1 MSSSTGVA
9 APPPLDRRAMF
20 YMFLLSLQFAFQ
32 PLLTRAYTPT
42 NICRS
47 TVIMMQELLKFTLAF
62 SMLMLSGSYRSAI
75 SGWNVSTWVT
85 VAFVPAGLYALQNMA
100 ALQAYQTLDALTFNV
115 LNQTKTLSAAL
126 CCFLVMGRRQS
137 FMQIVS
143 LFILLLSAL
152 IMEKL
157 IPLDFMNSSQ
167 VGSFDFSGLESRH
180 WTHGVA
186 PIMLA
191 SFISG
196 LSGALSQKNLQA
208 QGGGRNSY
216 LFSME
221 LCAASTLILIISLS
235 MSPDGKT
242 IATEGFWNGWTPTT
256 WIPILTNSIGGI
268 VVGLVTKYA
277 GSVRKG
283 FALIFGMFL
292 SGVVQAFITAEGVS
306 MEQCV
311 GGILAGTSLWIHA
324 TNPYVSKEKKE

>member
-1 MSSSTGVA
+1 MTGPKASPA
-9 APPPLDRRAMF
+9 APSLDRKAMF

-32 PLLTRAYTPT
+32 PILTRTYTPT

-47 TVIMMQELLKFTLAF
+47 TVILMQELLKFILALA
-62 SMLMLSGSYRSAI
+62 MLMLSGSAQSAV
-75 SGWNVSTWVT
+75 SGWTVSTWAT
-85 VAFVPAGLYALQNMA
+85 VAFVPAALYSLQNMA

-126 CCFLVMGRRQS
+126 CCYLVMGRKQS
-137 FMQIVS
+137 FMQVIS
-143 LFILLLSAL
+143 LFILLISAL

-157 IPLDFMNSSQ
+157 IPLDLTAAKPVEFTA
-167 VGSFDFSGLESRH
+167 LESHH

-221 LCAASTLILIISLS
+221 LCAASALILFSSLL

-242 IATEGFWNGWTPTT
+242 IAKDGFWNGWTATT

-306 MEQCV
+306 VEQIV
-311 GGILAGTSLWIHA
+311 GGVLSASSLWMHA
-324 TNPYVSKEKKE
+324 TNPHVPKEKRE

>member
-1 MSSSTGVA
+1 MSSSKVP
-9 APPPLDRRAMF
+9 APPPSLDRKAMF

-32 PLLTRAYTPT
+32 PLLTRTYTPT
-42 NICRS
+42 KICRS
-47 TVIMMQELLKFTLAF
+47 TVILMQELLKFLLAF
-62 SMLMLSGSYRSAI
+62 FMLVVSGSSRSAV
-75 SGWNVSTWVT
+75 SGWTVSQWVT
-85 VAFVPAGLYALQNMA
+85 IAFVPAGLYALQNIA

-137 FMQIVS
+137 FMQVIS
-143 LFILLLSAL
+143 LFVLLISAL

-157 IPLDFMNSSQ
+157 VPLDFMSQ
-167 VGSFDFSGLESRH
+167 AARPIETTALESHH

-221 LCAASTLILIISLS
+221 LCAASALILIFSLS

-242 IATEGFWNGWTPTT
+242 IAKDGFWNGWTLTT

-268 VVGLVTKYA
+268 IVGLVTKFA

-292 SGVVQAFITAEGVS
+292 SGIVQAFITAEGVS
-306 MEQCV
+306 LEQSV
-311 GGILAGTSLWIHA
+311 GGVLAGLSLWMHA
-324 TNPYVSKEKKE
+324 TNPHVPKEKKD

>member
-1 MSSSTGVA
+1 MS
-9 APPPLDRRAMF
+9 LDRKAVF
-20 YMFLLSLQFAFQ
+20 YMVLLSLQFAFQ
-32 PLLTRAYTPT
+32 PILTRKFTPT
-42 NICRS
+42 KICRS
-47 TVIMMQELLKFTLAF
+47 TVILMQELLKFLLAF
-62 SMLMLSGSYRSAI
+62 LMLTASGSYRSAVR
-75 SGWNVSTWVT
+75 GWTFSTWAT
-85 VAFVPAGLYALQNMA
+85 VAFVPAALYSLQNMA

-137 FMQIVS
+137 AMQVIS
-143 LFILLLSAL
+143 LFILLVSAL
-152 IMEKL
+152 VMEKM
-157 IPLDFMNSSQ
+157 IPLNFLSQ
-167 VGSFDFSGLESRH
+167 ANVRSIEIPGLESYH

-221 LCAASTLILIISLS
+221 LCAASALILFFSLL

-242 IATEGFWNGWTPTT
+242 ITKEGFWNGWTLTT

-292 SGVVQAFITAEGVS
+292 SGVVQASVTAEGVS
-306 MEQCV
+306 MEQTV
-311 GGILAGTSLWIHA
+311 GGVLAGLSLWIHA
-324 TNPYVSKEKKE
+324 TNPHIPKEKKH